1 MATYNKE
8 DIKHQ
13 KKKEVKDTTVDDVI
27 IDEKIVLLRE
37 FFSALDETATKT
49 EDWVARNQKLLLV

>member
-1 MATYNKE
+1 MATYNKR

-37 FFSALDETATKT
+37 FFQL
-49 EDWVARNQKLLLV
+49 